1 MTTNLTMSAELAE
14 IIAAHKAIFG
24 AAIML
29 ADDGGAEPKGDE
41 PKGDEPDGGPDSG
54 DKSGEKLGEAG
65 IKALQGERDA
75 RKALEKEVADLKSAK
90 TTLDALQ
97 RALNPGKEP
106 DPTADLTE
114 QVAAL
119 AKKLED
125 REAEDARDAL
135 AKTVAADAG
144 ITDVNDV
151 ALIKAQGDEAA
162 MKALAARLKGTPVAT
177 GGRIPRP
184 DPSQGM
190 RGGSGSG
197 RPTSVREV
205 MEERRAA
212 RKK

>member
-1 MTTNLTMSAELAE
+1 MTTNSTMPAELAE
-14 IIAAHKAIFG
+14 IIATHKAIFG
-24 AAIML
+24 ATIML
-29 ADDGGAEPKGDE
+29 ADDGGEPKGDE
-41 PKGDEPDGGPDSG
+41 PKGDEPDGDEGG
-54 DKSGEKLGEAG
+54 DQGEKLGEAG
-65 IKALQGERDA
+65 LKALQEERDA
-75 RKALEKEVADLKSAK
+75 
-90 TTLDALQ
+90 LQ
-97 RALNPGKEP
+97 KALNPGKEP

-135 AKTVAADAG
+135 AKSVAAGAG

-151 ALIKAQGDEAA
+151 ALIKAQGGEEA
-162 MKALAARLKGTPVAT
+162 MRALAARLKGTPVAA

-190 RGGSGSG
+190 RGGSGGG
-197 RPTSVREV
+197 RATSVREV

-212 RKK
+212 RSKK